1 MKNTINNRNAR
12 YSQNLSVSVLTIA
25 MAAATEAAV
34 LEEVVITAQKREQ
47 NLQDVGVSVTAYSGD
62 QMKAL
67 GVTNTTEITEQIA
80 GLQMTSFSPNLVTF
94 NIRGVSQNNFTDNN
108 EAPVAVYIDDAYVA
122 SMNAISGQLFDIDR
136 VEVLRGPQGTLFGRN
151 ATGGVIHYVT
161 RGARDEEFNG
171 YIEGTYSDYSKYSIE
186 GAVGGSISD
195 SVRFRIAGRKEESDG
210 YIEANTYPQ
219 ELTVVP
225 VEVLPPSSGQDLGG
239 SDGFSVR
246 AALEID
252 ISDNA
257 TLALSAK
264 YSEDSDVP
272 TGGYIFLPYGDPSI
286 PATDPADPNAYVP
299 PEFTGFVTDIIG
311 APAGATSA
319 IFFCND
325 QINCFTP
332 VDAAGRTTYAGDS
345 PTPFK
350 HYSDYPGYMDRDTT
364 NLTARL
370 DWELSNG
377 VELVS
382 ITNYSATDKFYTEDG
397 DGIPAPIIEFT
408 TVADFSQFS
417 QEIRLSGE
425 ADRLRWTAGA
435 YFLDMETDADVVTV
449 GAPVGGVAAELGFF
463 DAAGNNLAVNARV
476 AQDYLLE
483 SRNWSVFGQVEFDLT
498 DALTL
503 IGGYRYSQDDKE
515 LDFTTT
521 FRADALITDVG
532 SGATDGTAVAVDTLN
547 LANAVAAAG
556 GDPQD
561 EVDYGDY
568 AARLQLDYRLS
579 DDTLLFVSYNRGIK
593 GGNFAPSANVTL
605 EQIRHEE
612 EVLDAFELGVK
623 TEFLDGRA
631 RLNATAFYYDYSDYQ
646 AFTFSGGTPSVSNAQ
661 AENQGGEIE
670 LTLMPTPN
678 WDILLGLS
686 LQDSSVDAVET
697 PQAQGTPVGFFVDWP
712 IDYLDN
718 MELPNA
724 PDVSFNY
731 LVRYNFDIG
740 QGNLAFQLDGA
751 YYGDQYLEVTNGAA
765 AFQASYNVANVSAT
779 YATENWSLRAWVK
792 NVGDE
797 EYKQYALDLGF
808 LGGTAVY
815 GPPQWWGF
823 TGTYNF

>member
-449 GAPVGGVAAELGFF
+449 GAHGGVAAELGFF

-532 SGATDGTAVAVDTLN
+532 SGQLTA
-547 LANAVAAAG
+547 
-556 GDPQD
+556 P
-561 EVDYGDY
+561 
-568 AARLQLDYRLS
+568 R
-579 DDTLLFVSYNRGIK
+579 
-593 GGNFAPSANVTL
+593 
-605 EQIRHEE
+605 
-612 EVLDAFELGVK
+612 
-623 TEFLDGRA
+623 
-631 RLNATAFYYDYSDYQ
+631 
-646 AFTFSGGTPSVSNAQ
+646 
-661 AENQGGEIE
+661 
-670 LTLMPTPN
+670 
-678 WDILLGLS
+678 
-686 LQDSSVDAVET
+686 
-697 PQAQGTPVGFFVDWP
+697 
-712 IDYLDN
+712 
-718 MELPNA
+718 
-724 PDVSFNY
+724 
-731 LVRYNFDIG
+731 
-740 QGNLAFQLDGA
+740 
-751 YYGDQYLEVTNGAA
+751 
-765 AFQASYNVANVSAT
+765 
-779 YATENWSLRAWVK
+779 
-792 NVGDE
+792 
-797 EYKQYALDLGF
+797 
-808 LGGTAVY
+808 
-815 GPPQWWGF
+815 
-823 TGTYNF
+823 